1 MSTWPSST
9 VPLPLTVLLN
19 LTVNNVAING
29 GAVLHVFHNAG
40 EVAPVSFAVPFT
52 ATAAGTVVRV
62 MAQQNTF
69 LYSGI
74 ALTIYKLGEI
84 PTV

>member
-1 MSTWPSST
+1 M
-9 VPLPLTVLLN
+9 
-19 LTVNNVAING
+19 
-29 GAVLHVFHNAG
+29 
-40 EVAPVSFAVPFT
+40 SFAVPFT